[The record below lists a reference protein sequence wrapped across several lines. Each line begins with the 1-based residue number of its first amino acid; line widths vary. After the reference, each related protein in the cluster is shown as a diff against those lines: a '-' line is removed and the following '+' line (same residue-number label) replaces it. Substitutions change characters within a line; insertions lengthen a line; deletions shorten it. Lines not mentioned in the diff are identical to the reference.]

1 MPGDPKA
8 CREHAKRCYQI
19 AAEAHTLEGKKRF
32 EDLAKLWLKLATDL
46 ESAQRL
52 VEVWGA
58 PLDQPAAML
67 GRQPGPHLG
76 GAAPR
81 RRSRR
86 TLS

>member
-32 EDLAKLWLKLATDL
+32 EDLAKLWLKLAADL

-52 VEVWGA
+52 VEAWGA
-58 PLDQPAAML
+58 PLEPPAAIVA
-67 GRQPGPHLG
+67 
-76 GAAPR
+76 AAPR

-86 TLS
+86 MLS